1 MKIAFDCHVPFC
13 FAHGG
18 VQIQVEQTMAAL
30 KKQGVEVSPLPW
42 WDDSISLDLI
52 HFFGK
57 PTLSYARLVKQ
68 KRIKL
73 VVADLLTSQGS
84 RAVWQRLP
92 FSIICFFDRL
102 VGGMLRQKL
111 GWSVYD
117 LADCCICLTSWEA
130 SLVRNMYGARHAR
143 IKIVPNGVEKVFL
156 EDRGNPVREDYLVTT
171 VTITPRKRVVEM
183 VRAAALARV
192 KLRVIGKP
200 YHPQDPYYLLFLQ
213 ALQEARPWVE
223 YVGPIEDR
231 ALLAGEYRKAA
242 GFVLLSAMESQS
254 LSALEAAACGCP
266 LLLSNLPWARDT
278 FGPQAS
284 YCALDGPEVTALCL
298 KNFIAS
304 ISSAPVFKGVL
315 GWDEVADRL
324 ASIYRTLINSR

>member
-30 KKQGVEVSPLPW
+30 KRHGVEVYPLPW
-42 WDDSISLDLI
+42 WDDSVSPDLI
-52 HFFGK
+52 HFFGR

-68 KRIKL
+68 KKIRL

-84 RAVWQRLP
+84 RSAWQRLP

-102 VGGMLRQKL
+102 VKGRLRQKL
-111 GWSVYD
+111 GWLVYD
-117 LADCCICLTSWEA
+117 LADACICLTPWEA

-143 IKIVPNGVEKVFL
+143 IEIVPNGVEQVFL
-156 EDRGNPVREDYLVTT
+156 EDWDNPVRGDHLVTT

-183 VRAAALARV
+183 VQAAALARV

-213 ALQEARPWVE
+213 ALEEARPWVE

-231 ALLAGEYRKAA
+231 AVLAGEYRKAA

-266 LLLSNLPWARDT
+266 LLLTDLPWARDT
-278 FGPQAS
+278 FGSQAS
-284 YCALDGPEVTALCL
+284 YCGLDRCEGTSLGF
-298 KNFIAS
+298 KKFMAS
-304 ISSAPVFKGVL
+304 ISSAPVFQGVL
-315 GWDEVADRL
+315 GWNEVAARL
-324 ASIYRTLINSR
+324 SSIYRTLIKF